1 MKLTITSNQIKAL
14 LLTAGYKDVR
24 AYLNGIAID
33 TTTAGRCYAVS
44 TDGHRATVINLLC
57 EIEDRTDG
65 VYIIPREMCEAVK
78 AAKGS
83 DVTIGIVGDAV
94 SLAGVTTVSGKL
106 CDGRFPDW
114 RRIVP
119 ATVTGETAQ
128 FNGEYL
134 GEFYKAAKL
143 LGVNRYGIV
152 PIAHNG
158 SGAALVGLGPD
169 AFGVCMPLRA
179 DNAVPLATPP
189 EWLTAVAL

>member
-1 MKLTITSNQIKAL
+1 MKLTITGNQIKAL
-14 LLTAGYKDVR
+14 LLTAGDRDVR

-33 TTTAGRCYAVS
+33 TTTAGRCFAV
-44 TDGHRATVINLLC
+44 TADGHRATVLYVWG
-57 EIEDRTDG
+57 EIVGRESG
-65 VYIIPREMCEAVK
+65 VRIIPRALCEAVK
-78 AAKGS
+78 AAKGC
-83 DVTIGIVGDAV
+83 DVTIEFAGEEV
-94 SLAGVTTVSGKL
+94 SLVGMTKVSGL
-106 CDGRFPDW
+106 VCSERFPDW

-119 ATVTGETAQ
+119 ATVSGETAQ

-143 LGVNRYGIV
+143 LGVNKYGIA

-158 SGAALVGLGPD
+158 SGAALVDLGPD

-189 EWLTAVAL
+189 DWLTAVAL